1 MNSRPSITVITP
13 VFNGAQFLDA
23 ALETVAAQQYPNLEH
38 VIVDDGSTD
47 GFNGK
52 GPFRYLRQENRGPS
66 AARNL
71 ALAESKSDL
80 VAFLDIDDLW
90 TPGHLSRM
98 ADALEADSGAGI
110 AQGLIRCFLTTED
123 GQNYLMSKAFRFYL
137 LGSALYRREV
147 FQECG
152 NFEESLLMSE
162 DYDFALRCWERD
174 IAMAKVEQVSL
185 HYRRHGDAFT
195 AKKVK
200 AVDTGLVK
208 VYKRRADRIRQ
219 GLVDPKRP
227 TRVTAAEFLGTA
239 PAEWDEGL
247 RDPIHA

>member
-1 MNSRPSITVITP
+1 MNARPSITVVTP
-13 VFNGAQFLDA
+13 VCNGAQFLDA
-23 ALETVAAQQYPNLEH
+23 ALKTVAAQQYPNLEH

-47 GFNGK
+47 GFSGK
-52 GPFRYLRQENRGPS
+52 GPFRYLRQENRGVS

-90 TPGHLSRM
+90 TSAHLSRM
-98 ADALEADSGAGI
+98 VNALETDETAGI
-110 AQGLIRCFLTTED
+110 AQGLIRCFLTAED
-123 GQNYLMSKAFRFYL
+123 GKTYLTSHPFRFYL
-137 LGSALYRREV
+137 LGSAVYRREV
-147 FQECG
+147 FQACG
-152 NFEESLLMSE
+152 NFEESLLISE

-174 IAMAKVEQVSL
+174 VAMVKVEQVGL
-185 HYRRHGDAFT
+185 LYRRHGDALT
-195 AKKVK
+195 AKKLK

-208 VYKRRADRIRQ
+208 IYKRRADRIRQ

-247 RDPIHA
+247 RDPIPA